1 QTTILTYAPKAID
14 YQNLKGINLFSP
26 NLEFIYLD
34 TLAKTN
40 QNQEALAVLIDLLKL
55 KLSDEDRARAL
66 YIQSMTY
73 ERMQNTQAQKESLK
87 QCLELKTTSNWQNLC
102 RDKNQILAQ

>member
-1 QTTILTYAPKAID
+1 
-14 YQNLKGINLFSP
+14 
-26 NLEFIYLD
+26 
-34 TLAKTN
+34 
-40 QNQEALAVLIDLLKL
+40 
-55 KLSDEDRARAL
+55 
-66 YIQSMTY
+66 MTY

>member
-1 QTTILTYAPKAID
+1 MK
-14 YQNLKGINLFSP
+14 
-26 NLEFIYLD
+26 
-34 TLAKTN
+34 
-40 QNQEALAVLIDLLKL
+40 
-55 KLSDEDRARAL
+55 DRARAL